1 MSHHWDSG
9 VMVRL
14 PSWHRLENAVLP
26 ESPASWEEGRI
37 AAGLTWE
44 VETQPVFAQNKNAG
58 ENSLLGHKQI
68 EGWQLLTRNDTDAVL
83 SIQPESY
90 RVVHNYEFGDVID
103 AILGLDEDETPNFE
117 AIFSLYGGRQI
128 VALCYFPQPLE
139 MPWDPSKNYT
149 YCALNSRHDGQGGV
163 RGIPTNVRV
172 QCANTWNLAE
182 EVDGRSAGFT
192 IRHTSN
198 WKERVA
204 EIRARMIMAR
214 GASAEWVS
222 FTEQLA
228 LWKAGEDQRETYL
241 KKMFPIGDD
250 MEPRQRDNAETNRDA
265 VRRILASPTCEPI
278 ANTGYG
284 LLMATT
290 EWSDHVRPHR
300 SVDSYINRQLTKDVP
315 KVRAGQILAKMA
327 DVRA

>member
-9 VMVRL
+9 VMVRQ

-26 ESPASWEEGRI
+26 ESPASWEEGRK

-44 VETQPVFAQNKNAG
+44 VETEPVYANTDGALSSVK
-58 ENSLLGHKQI
+58 
-68 EGWQLLTRNDTDAVL
+68 GWQLLRRNDNQTVL

-90 RVVHNYEFGDVID
+90 RVVHNHEFGYVID
-103 AILGLDEDETPNFE
+103 AVLGLDEDEKPNFE
-117 AIFSLYGGRQI
+117 AIFALYGGRQV

-204 EIRARMIMAR
+204 EIRSRMIMAR
-214 GASAEWVS
+214 GSSAEWVN

-228 LWKAGEDQRETYL
+228 LWKANEDKREDYL
-241 KKMFPIGDD
+241 RKMFPISDD
-250 MEPRQRDNAETNRDA
+250 MEPRQTANAEENRGR
-265 VRRILASPTCEPI
+265 VREILASPTCEGI
-278 ANTGYG
+278 AGTGYG

-290 EWSDHVRPHR
+290 EWSDHVRAHR
-300 SVDSYINRQLTKDVP
+300 SVDSYVNRQLNKDAP

-327 DVRA
+327 DIS